1 MKVVTLR
8 MRDGWNW
15 QALPGEGAH
24 WQVDVEFLWQQEAG
38 RLSLRKLSKH
48 ALTLGG
54 ATREL

>member
-8 MRDGWNW
+8 MRDGWNR
-15 QALPGEGAH
+15 QALLGEGAH
-24 WQVDVEFLWQQEAG
+24 WQVDVEFLWRQEAG

-48 ALTLGG
+48 VLTLGG